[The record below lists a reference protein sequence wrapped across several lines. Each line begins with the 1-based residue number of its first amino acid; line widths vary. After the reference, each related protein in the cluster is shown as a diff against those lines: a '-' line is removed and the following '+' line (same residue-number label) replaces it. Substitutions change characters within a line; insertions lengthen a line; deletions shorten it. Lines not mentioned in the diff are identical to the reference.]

1 MAEETVK
8 DVLKRV
14 VGLAK
19 TEVKGWEEKIA
30 QTLQQN
36 NIEPGMHVGQA
47 QDFFNEADH
56 VIEWLL
62 GQMASALN
70 HDDEN
75 LKGAGMKHLVERGE
89 ELLKGAKNDKA
100 SKNVQK

>member
-1 MAEETVK
+1 MAEETRK
-8 DVLKRV
+8 DLLKRV

-36 NIEPGMHVGQA
+36 NIEPGMHLGQA

-62 GQMASALN
+62 GQMASTLN
-70 HDDEN
+70 HTDEG
-75 LKGAGMKHLVERGE
+75 LKGSGMKHLVARGE
-89 ELLKGAKNDKA
+89 ELLGGGKNGKA
-100 SKNVQK
+100 SKNVQE